1 MIYDVHDAVEAL
13 DGSTEARA
21 LVLTQSIDYLDRLSA
36 DAVDEG
42 GPSCRTFRIVRLGDV
57 DVVCHE
63 DAATE
68 LSGEVH
74 RLPVSG
80 DGLLAVG
87 CVDVC
92 QIAGRVAV
100 PQMDVDGVEMEL
112 QFPERLT
119 QVRTE
124 AGIVV
129 GEIGMIIA

>member
-1 MIYDVHDAVEAL
+1 MKTNPTFATCLALLTLAVASL
-13 DGSTEARA
+13 ITSR
-21 LVLTQSIDYLDRLSA
+21 A

-68 LSGEVH
+68 LRGEIH

-100 PQMDVDGVEMEL
+100 PQMDVDGVEMKL
-112 QFPERLT
+112 QPSERST
-119 QVRTE
+119 DDICRFNSSRKSKN
-124 AGIVV
+124 
-129 GEIGMIIA
+129 